1 MYPVPRI
8 VAGKPC
14 PPVLQTHTR
23 PRLGPET
30 RLRAPPRERADR
42 CGLRRTFVCGL
53 SQRRAGSAT
62 QPVGRREAGRAVRKS
77 TPLRPQRPL
86 WGRPPGLPAACSRL
100 RRGPSLPSDPR
111 RPGRHVQLL
120 PALSRAADSVVI
132 GELRCQPGV
141 PLVARTRAP
150 GVRPLRPAQEA
161 TGAAGGDE
169 RLQAARG
176 EQVETILEGENYT
189 SHN

>member
-1 MYPVPRI
+1 MTSMYPVSRI

-42 CGLRRTFVCGL
+42 CGLRRTFVRGL
-53 SQRRAGSAT
+53 SQRRAGSST

-86 WGRPPGLPAACSRL
+86 WGRPPGLPAACGRL

-111 RPGRHVQLL
+111 RPG
-120 PALSRAADSVVI
+120 PSRAAAAGSEPSGRLRGHWRAALPAGRVSG
-132 GELRCQPGV
+132 GENPGS
-141 PLVARTRAP
+141 
-150 GVRPLRPAQEA
+150 GRPAPQ
-161 TGAAGGDE
+161 TGAGSHRSG
-169 RLQAARG
+169 RRG
-176 EQVETILEGENYT
+176 
-189 SHN
+189 